1 MEWCEVSK
9 KSKVK
14 RLVIDGLHVRIPGA
28 SGACFELD
36 QVAWVGN
43 VGGVCVA
50 APRFDITFT
59 DQDRVSVLRNREVT
73 LADQLMFRD
82 FLKEAMS
89 ADIPQVTV
97 SKFESPTARLQAGVG
112 GSDDYSL
119 ELTFEAAQFVDDD
132 TLETDGV
139 MFRTPR
145 AALWEPL
152 AALNRHLGFV
162 DDLIDLMEGP

>member
-1 MEWCEVSK
+1 M
-9 KSKVK
+9 
-14 RLVIDGLHVRIPGA
+14 
-28 SGACFELD
+28 
-36 QVAWVGN
+36 
-43 VGGVCVA
+43 
-50 APRFDITFT
+50 
-59 DQDRVSVLRNREVT
+59 LRNRDFT

-145 AALWEPL
+145 GCVVGTAGRAEPTP
-152 AALNRHLGFV
+152 RFRR
-162 DDLIDLMEGP
+162 